1 MRNVPNWAKGNAFA
15 KRFFKWLRKKNNPAL
30 LTGDA
35 VFTKVSSRGFTFVYM
50 GPDME
55 NRASHLYQG
64 MDFVGLFN
72 QKTFEF
78 TDVAYSLRTLLNIP
92 EGKKFR
98 FQRGCMH
105 CLEYKV
111 QEYAQKKLEKEN
123 KEISITAVERAA
135 VAWKYRELIEQ
146 AAADVIFEEVSV
158 TDQMIPQLE
167 FAFNGETYVFDNRL
181 YFRYL
186 KKRKTVIRKLGRAWA
201 RELQHRETMR
211 RIFETEVNSKVQFL
225 LKKQPERI
233 EKSGH

>member
-92 EGKKFR
+92 EGKMCIR
-98 FQRGCMH
+98 D
-105 CLEYKV
+105 
-111 QEYAQKKLEKEN
+111 
-123 KEISITAVERAA
+123 RA
-135 VAWKYRELIEQ
+135 
-146 AAADVIFEEVSV
+146 
-158 TDQMIPQLE
+158 
-167 FAFNGETYVFDNRL
+167 
-181 YFRYL
+181 
-186 KKRKTVIRKLGRAWA
+186 KRNVL
-201 RELQHRETMR
+201 
-211 RIFETEVNSKVQFL
+211 
-225 LKKQPERI
+225 
-233 EKSGH
+233 

>member
-1 MRNVPNWAKGNAFA
+1 MYQSGQRAMHLQNE
-15 KRFFKWLRKKNNPAL
+15 FFKWLRKKNNPAL

-105 CLEYKV
+105 CLEHKV

-123 KEISITAVERAA
+123 KEISITAVERA
-135 VAWKYRELIEQ
+135 
-146 AAADVIFEEVSV
+146 SSCHGN
-158 TDQMIPQLE
+158 TG
-167 FAFNGETYVFDNRL
+167 N
-181 YFRYL
+181 
-186 KKRKTVIRKLGRAWA
+186 
-201 RELQHRETMR
+201 
-211 RIFETEVNSKVQFL
+211 
-225 LKKQPERI
+225 
-233 EKSGH
+233 